1 METPRTARD
10 RLVGV
15 VRRARMMHATNEL
28 TGATGSSTNG
38 NATASPGELIA
49 CPGCD
54 LLHRQVMLPV
64 GRSAECQRCGHHLYR
79 NRPQGIDRAL
89 ALTLAASILFLLAN
103 VFPFL
108 SIEIQGIQKEISV
121 LSAAIEL
128 FRRGMPELGLFASAV
143 IFVFPLLQLVGM
155 LAVLTPLS
163 RGRATPGATAA
174 LRLVSLLAP
183 WSMMEIYL
191 LGVLV
196 SLVKLG
202 TMADITFGVAF
213 WAFSAL
219 VVVNLWAASAVDR
232 HYLWQKL
239 ESAR

>member
-1 METPRTARD
+1 
-10 RLVGV
+10 
-15 VRRARMMHATNEL
+15 MMHAT
-28 TGATGSSTNG
+28 TDPTDATGGSTNG
-38 NATASPGELIA
+38 TASPGELIA

-54 LLHRQVMLPV
+54 LLHRQVTLPV

-108 SIEIQGIQKEISV
+108 SIEIQGIRKEISV

-143 IFVFPLLQLVGM
+143 IFVFPLLQLAAM

-239 ESAR
+239 ESVK